1 MKTKCQKDDEFYA
14 RVIIRLKLKAKR
26 SIRDVNGG
34 LNGSLKKVI
43 FRKNAKM
50 SMILMAMRPCK

>member
-14 RVIIRLKLKAKR
+14 RVIITLKLKAKR

-34 LNGSLKKVI
+34 LNGSLKKGI
-43 FRKNAKM
+43 FRKNANM
-50 SMILMAMRPCK
+50 SMNLMDMRPCK